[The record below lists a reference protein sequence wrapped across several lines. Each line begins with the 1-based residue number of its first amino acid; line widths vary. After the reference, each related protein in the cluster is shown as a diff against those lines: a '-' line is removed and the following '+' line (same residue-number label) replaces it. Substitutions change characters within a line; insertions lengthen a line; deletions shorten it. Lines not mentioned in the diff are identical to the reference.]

1 MSMQMKKGF
10 YLVFLSSFVG
20 GASSAVNANSNPLL
34 EAQMKVFQV
43 EKNKKPS
50 KELKATDQVKPN
62 STLEY
67 RVNYINTS
75 ANSLKNLKLN
85 LPLPEY
91 VTYTGL
97 SMPKDTYAS
106 LDGKTFAKA
115 PLTRMENGKKVNV
128 PLREYRVLQWSV
140 SELKPKQKIT
150 VSAQVKV
157 NASE

>member
-10 YLVFLSSFVG
+10 YLVFLTSFVG
-20 GASSAVNANSNPLL
+20 GASSAVNANSNPL

-43 EKNKKPS
+43 EENKKPP

-67 RVNYINTS
+67 RVIYLNTS

-85 LPLPEY
+85 LPLPEH
-91 VTYTGL
+91 VTYTGQ

-106 LDGKTFAKA
+106 LDGKAFAKA